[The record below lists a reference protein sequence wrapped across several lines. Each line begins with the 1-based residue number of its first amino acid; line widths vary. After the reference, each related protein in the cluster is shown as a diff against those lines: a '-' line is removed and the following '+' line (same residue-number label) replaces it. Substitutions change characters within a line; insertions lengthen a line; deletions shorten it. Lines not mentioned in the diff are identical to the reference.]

1 MEDIIISIKHPNV
14 WNNLEL
20 EYSWGEFAVY
30 CGTTEDA
37 TLVRYYGSEQ
47 REWRHEHRTVIKR
60 FTGETAI
67 HDAVRLC
74 DDSFWAVE
82 YS

>member
-1 MEDIIISIKHPNV
+1 MEDIIISVNHPNV

-30 CGTTEDA
+30 CGTGEDA
-37 TLVRYYGSEQ
+37 TLVRYYGNDGQ
-47 REWRHEHRTVIKR
+47 RTVIKR

-74 DDSFWAVE
+74 DDSYHAAL